1 MDDNHTI
8 NQEPVFQ
15 IGLAL
20 SGAISAG
27 AYTAG
32 VLDFLFQALF
42 EWDAHRG
49 EPGVPNH
56 RVVLKVIAG
65 ASAGAI
71 TGALGAIAL
80 ARGIQ
85 PCEFDK
91 NQIKDRYPDTYTT
104 HQRFLCVLPP
114 LYRTW
119 VELPRMVGADGTG
132 GLLGT
137 ADIEANRTHNPPIVR
152 SLLDASVLEE
162 IKRAAIEPNQSSPA
176 KFASYS
182 FIANDLHVF
191 ITISNMRG
199 IPFRVAFGRNSY
211 GMQTVGDRIHYV
223 LNDLGQC
230 KLGNNNLWLES
241 DTLNASHQ
249 ISIRTLPTKKD
260 TDLGEWDLY
269 GTAALASGAFPV
281 GLSCRRLDL
290 PWAHY
295 MNRQY
300 PIPVPAD
307 VEIQPD
313 FPPGTQ
319 ERYKSFA
326 FESIDGGLV
335 NNDPFDYAQFAL
347 TGGPAVPASGEMVE
361 KAIIM
366 VAPFPEPP
374 DFLPENSPSP
384 ALTAIVRALF
394 PALVNQARFR
404 SSELAPA
411 VNERDFSRFLIAPSR
426 RMPRA
431 GSRGAPM
438 EHSKTEK
445 FAIACGLL
453 GGFGGFL
460 DEKFRAHDFQLGRR
474 NCQYFL
480 QKSFLVPP
488 NNKIVGRR
496 GLTELQPVI
505 PLLGSAADPV
515 PLPRWPQ
522 MSQANFDLL
531 SRRLKARVSA
541 IAPRLIDA
549 QTSSV
554 KLRAALKFGWVTF
567 VRSHVLNL
575 IQQTILADLVRRG
588 QIEGWN
594 VPSGG
599 SSTDVN
605 SIIAELV
612 NPACDLRTPQRIAQ
626 KTALPAEFVQT
637 VLEQL
642 SRGSVTGPVRVWK
655 GDYGYAL
662 YSRRPTFLARRPLVG
677 WFNRWWKRSNNTLGI
692 RSHDQS

>member
-1 MDDNHTI
+1 MDTDDL
-8 NQEPVFQ
+8 NQERVFQ

-32 VLDFLFQALF
+32 VSDFLFQALS

-65 ASAGAI
+65 ALAGAI
-71 TGALGAIAL
+71 SGALGAIAL
-80 ARGIQ
+80 ARGIR
-85 PCEFDK
+85 PREFDSK
-91 NQIKDRYPDTYTT
+91 QIRDRYADTYRT
-104 HQRFLCVLPP
+104 HQKFLCVLPP

-119 VELPRMVGADGTG
+119 VELPRMVGVDGTG

-137 ADIEANRTHNPPIVR
+137 ADIQATKADNTPIVR
-152 SLLDASVLEE
+152 SLLDASVLDE
-162 IKRAAIEPNQSSPA
+162 IKRAAIEPDQSSPA
-176 KFASYS
+176 TVVSCP
-182 FIANDLHVF
+182 FITKDLHVF

-211 GMQTVGDRIHYV
+211 GMQTIGDRIHYV
-223 LNDLGQC
+223 VNDLGRC
-230 KLGNNNLWLES
+230 DLGNTNLWLEN
-241 DTLNASHQ
+241 DTRNASHQ
-249 ISIRTLPTKKD
+249 ISVKTLPAKK
-260 TDLGEWDLY
+260 TTELGDWDLY

-281 GLSCRRLDL
+281 GLSCRRLEF

-295 MNRQY
+295 MHRQY

-313 FPPGTQ
+313 FPPGIQ
-319 ERYKSFA
+319 ERFKNFL
-326 FESIDGGLV
+326 FESVDGGLV

-347 TGGPAVPASGEMVE
+347 TGGPALPACGKTVE

-404 SSELAPA
+404 TSELAPA
-411 VNERDFSRFLIAPSR
+411 LSERDFGRFLIAPSR
-426 RMPRA
+426 RMPRTGLQNTA
-431 GSRGAPM
+431 NGASRL
-438 EHSKTEK
+438 ER

-480 QKSFLVPP
+480 EKSFLVPP
-488 NNKIVGRR
+488 NNKIVGRP
-496 GLTELQPVI
+496 GSTGMLPII
-505 PLLGSAADPV
+505 PLVGLAADPV
-515 PLPRWPQ
+515 LLPRWPQ
-522 MSQANFDLL
+522 MSQADFDLV
-531 SRRLKARVSA
+531 SRRLETRVDA
-541 IAPRLIDA
+541 IAPLLVDA

-554 KLRAALKFGWVTF
+554 KLRTALKFGWVAF
-567 VRSHVLNL
+567 VRSRVLSFV
-575 IQQTILADLVRRG
+575 QQIILADLVRRG
-588 QIEGWN
+588 QIEGWDM
-594 VPSGG
+594 PSCVSDGK
-599 SSTDVN
+599 SLNDVN
-605 SIIAELV
+605 AIISELV
-612 NPACDLRTPQRIAQ
+612 NPAYDFRTPGGIAQ
-626 KTALPAEFVQT
+626 KTTLPIGFVQT
-637 VLEQL
+637 ILEQL
-642 SRGSVTGPVRVWK
+642 CNESVSGPVRVWK
-655 GDYGYAL
+655 DDYGYTL
-662 YSRRPTFLARRPLVG
+662 YSKRPAFLARRPLVR
-677 WFNRWWKRSNNTLGI
+677 WFNRWWNVPTV
-692 RSHDQS
+692 Q